1 VAGVAVLGSVVNA
14 QLTVGLAHR
23 LTAIGIPKQFQSI
36 VIAAVETGTVGSQ
49 AKAYHGGGSLQAI
62 VNQVVTSAYGAFG
75 AGLDLALLLAA
86 SVLLLACVIAAIGL
100 RGCGRGQIEPGSASN
115 VQYPDLSSARTMLRR
130 RPTRV
135 A

>member
-1 VAGVAVLGSVVNA
+1 MNA

-36 VIAAVETGTVGSQ
+36 VIAAVESGTVSSQ

-62 VNQVVTSAYGAFG
+62 VNEVVSSAYGAFG
-75 AGLDLALLLAA
+75 AGLDLALILAA
-86 SVLLLACVIAAIGL
+86 SMLLLACVIAAVGL
-100 RGCGRGQIEPGSASN
+100 RGVGGGQIEPGSAAGPVHRHRSDVAAVRARLR
-115 VQYPDLSSARTMLRR
+115 VQRKRTS
-130 RPTRV
+130 RV